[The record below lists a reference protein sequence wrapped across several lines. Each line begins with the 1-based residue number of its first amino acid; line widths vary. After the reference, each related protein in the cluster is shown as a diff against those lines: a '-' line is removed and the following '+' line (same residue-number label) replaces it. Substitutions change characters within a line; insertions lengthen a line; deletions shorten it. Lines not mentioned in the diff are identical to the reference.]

1 MPLEMTHPELP
12 GVTVPCVDRRQFDDV
27 HASRG
32 WVLTLD
38 ESGAPVEATGGVA
51 PQTHERAPEVRGS
64 DAPGAP
70 VVVADPAPPA
80 DESPET
86 ADESDVDDKP
96 DESPDVDDKPEP
108 AAAKKRSSKAKTTEP
123 DDGHPQETDQ

>member
-1 MPLEMTHPELP
+1 MPLEMTHPDLP
-12 GVTVPCVDRRQFDDV
+12 GVTVACVDRRQFDDV

-32 WVLTLD
+32 WLLTLD

-70 VVVADPAPPA
+70 VAVTDPAPPA
-80 DESPET
+80 DEPE
-86 ADESDVDDKP
+86 P